1 MCLHCSL
8 CFVIPL
14 TRSRLHS
21 VHRSFTTYRKPRGN
35 GNEGKKLDIFLLKTE
50 TGLLRSDREPRLQAA
65 LLKKEQQATPVRRTL
80 VRSNIGPG
88 PEGGPKEYFEQ
99 DSQVR
104 EDLEQDSW
112 LEEQMD
118 YSTQVVQY
126 VEINGFRYPRPI
138 RKAPI
143 SLRRKQSDSSLTGS
157 SDQKKRGRARVVH
170 IETHATLRYLR
181 VKEALWTNQT

>member
-1 MCLHCSL
+1 M
-8 CFVIPL
+8 
-14 TRSRLHS
+14 
-21 VHRSFTTYRKPRGN
+21 
-35 GNEGKKLDIFLLKTE
+35 
-50 TGLLRSDREPRLQAA
+50 
-65 LLKKEQQATPVRRTL
+65 L

-88 PEGGPKEYFEQ
+88 PEGGLKEYFEQ

-126 VEINGFRYPRPI
+126 VEINGLRYPRPI
-138 RKAPI
+138 RKAPT

-157 SDQKKRGRARVVH
+157 SDQKKKKR
-170 IETHATLRYLR
+170 ET
-181 VKEALWTNQT
+181 KICE